1 MFMNYRWSD
10 EKPYSLKY
18 SIQFYTHTYINLLIA
33 KLCSVVSCMKVNFYP
48 EAEILLPRE
57 RGPPKNFPCVLL
69 NVTPLKHIVPRTNL
83 FVCLFVCLG
92 GRQGEADKLNCNP
105 LQRVGVPFFRDSVQ
119 ENFYCSSTLNFL
131 RVISRWNSIEF
142 HILGENFDILCDFLG
157 QRYQIWTHFY
167 KINYFE
173 NI

>member
-83 FVCLFVCLG
+83 KNLFKILTFWILMNIIVVFQNLELDAIKKLGFVLDLNTVLAPNR
-92 GRQGEADKLNCNP
+92 GRRYLTKNI
-105 LQRVGVPFFRDSVQ
+105 FW
-119 ENFYCSSTLNFL
+119 FL
-131 RVISRWNSIEF
+131 RLPLKKCF
-142 HILGENFDILCDFLG
+142 
-157 QRYQIWTHFY
+157 
-167 KINYFE
+167 
-173 NI
+173 